1 MEFLQGITILGR
13 DHDARGETYLQSL
26 DSLPVALG
34 TSAGTTAK
42 PNEDAVGVSALG
54 KELVLAIADGHWG
67 REAAEIGVSK
77 AVELLSSEMPPVTES
92 EIRARLFSLFEQVN
106 DQLYDLAGSTPGTVT
121 PETTLI
127 VCHIRESEAGKVMYW
142 ASFGDSYLFLFRGQI
157 LNQLNSLH
165 PRWLGYLSKLSEK
178 AETRS
183 LLMKYLTGDARYV
196 GVANGLETG
205 VENLEPGDIVFLCTD
220 GLIGVDHDPN
230 PAQLYGIRMLLMSD
244 LSIVSKVEKAIATAL
259 ARGEK
264 DNITCLAALIPSKL
278 APAT

>member
-1 MEFLQGITILGR
+1 MEYLQGITILGR
-13 DHDARGETYLQSL
+13 DHDAKGEVYLQSL

-54 KELVLAIADGHWG
+54 TELVLAIADGHWG

-77 AVELLSSEMPPVTES
+77 AMELLSSESPPVAEN
-92 EIRARLFSLFEQVN
+92 EIQARLFSLFEQVN
-106 DQLYDLAGSTPGTVT
+106 DQLYNLASSTLDAVT

-127 VCHIRESEAGKVMYW
+127 VCHIRELEYGKVLYW
-142 ASFGDSYLFLFRGQI
+142 ASFGDSYLFLLRKQM
-157 LNQLNSLH
+157 LNQLNSLN

-178 AETRS
+178 PDTRA
-183 LLMKYLTGDARYV
+183 LLMRFLTDDVRYV
-196 GVANGLETG
+196 GVANGMETG
-205 VENLEPGDIVFLCTD
+205 IEKLEPGDIVFLCTD
-220 GLIGVDHDPN
+220 GLIGVDRDPN

-244 LSIVSKVEKAIATAL
+244 LSISAKVEKAIAAAL

-264 DNITCLAALIPSKL
+264 DNITCLAALIPAKL

>member
-1 MEFLQGITILGR
+1 MEHLQAITILGR
-13 DHDARGETYLQSL
+13 DHDARGEVYLQSL
-26 DSLPVALG
+26 DPVPVALG

-42 PNEDAVGVSALG
+42 PNEDAVGASASG

-77 AVELLSSEMPPVTES
+77 AMELFCSLDTHVTEN
-92 EIRARLFSLFEQVN
+92 ETLGRLISVFEQVN
-106 DQLYDLAGSTPGTVT
+106 ERLYEMAASSPDAVT

-127 VCHIRESEAGKVMYW
+127 VGHIRETEAGKVLYW
-142 ASFGDSYLFLFRGQI
+142 ASFGDSYLFLLRGQK

-178 AETRS
+178 PETRS
-183 LLMKYLTGDARYV
+183 LLMKYLTDNARYV
-196 GVANGLETG
+196 GVANGLQKG
-205 VENLEPGDIVFLCTD
+205 VEKLEPGDVVFLCTD
-220 GLIGVDHDPN
+220 GLVGVDHDPN

-244 LSIVSKVEKAIATAL
+244 LSVVSKVEKAIASAL

-264 DNITCLAALIPSKL
+264 DNITCLAALIPAKQV
-278 APAT
+278 PAT